1 MLPSDVK
8 SNTVTYSEFSF
19 GASYQP
25 GLKVL
30 NTRTKRYLSNLEA
43 PKYSIRHTVGIKGF
57 LGGDYNYNMTE
68 FMFSKRF
75 WLGSWGSMDGSIH
88 ASFQWNRVPYPL
100 LVIPESNLS
109 YIRSRNTFNLVG
121 NMEFLHDR
129 AVTTMWRWDL
139 NGKIF
144 NRIPLLKKLK
154 WRESIALNAMWGYLT
169 ERNNPLLAANRNDD
183 FLFRFPGEWKH
194 HYDGSVLRN
203 QYVNYTEPMNSWT
216 PYIEASVGIHNIL
229 KFLSFEYTH
238 RFTYL
243 KDDTQ
248 KWGFRFYFEASF

>member
-1 MLPSDVK
+1 MAESR
-8 SNTVTYSEFSF
+8 TVTYTEFSV

-43 PKYSIRHTVGIKGF
+43 PKYGIQHTVGIKGF
-57 LGGDYNYNMTE
+57 IGGDYNYNMTE
-68 FMFSKRF
+68 FTFSKRF
-75 WLGSWGSMDGSIH
+75 WLNSWGSVDGLVH
-88 ASFQWNRVPYPL
+88 ASFQWNKVPFPL
-100 LVIPESNLS
+100 LIIPESNLS
-109 YIRSRNTFNLVG
+109 YIRSRNTFNLIG

-129 AVTTMWRWDL
+129 ALVTMWRWDL

-154 WRESIALNAMWGYLT
+154 WRESIALNTMWGYLT
-169 ERNNPLLAANRNDD
+169 EKNNPSLNPDDD
-183 FLFRFPGEWKH
+183 FLFRFPCKLESNK
-194 HYDGSVLRN
+194 DGILKYKLLTR
-203 QYVNYTEPMNSWT
+203 PLNSFT
-216 PYIEASVGIHNIL
+216 PYIEAAVGIHNIF

-238 RFTYL
+238 RFTYID
-243 KDDTQ
+243 DDTQ